1 MTNEVTVSDDNFIEE
16 VIESEIPVLVDF
28 WAEWC
33 GPCKVIAPVLEEIA
47 EDYAGKVKVAKVDI
61 DNNADLT
68 TKYNIASIPTLLLI
82 KDGEE
87 VKRQRGA
94 IPRETIIV
102 MFADYL

>member
-68 TKYNIASIPTLLLI
+68 TKYNITSIPTLLLI